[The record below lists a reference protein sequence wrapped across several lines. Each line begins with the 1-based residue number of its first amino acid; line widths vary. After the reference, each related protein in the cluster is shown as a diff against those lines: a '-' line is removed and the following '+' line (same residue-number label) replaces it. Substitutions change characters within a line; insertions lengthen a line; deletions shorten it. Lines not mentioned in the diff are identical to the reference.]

1 MVGIHRRT
9 NLLWGLVAL
18 GVGLVLMLRA
28 LELIP
33 DGLYDLAER
42 AWPFLLVLAGL
53 SVVLRDR
60 VRFGSMFA
68 LVLSAGLVIG
78 ISALA
83 FSTRSGEL
91 RDDYQELIEQPIAES
106 INQLAVN
113 VSTLATD
120 VELVRTTGETRTIA
134 GRFTGS
140 SESLIHLDYREE
152 ADGRASFVL
161 REEQSNAF
169 PRLDAIGRGTLLL
182 ELPVGLATEVAFD
195 GTEGT
200 ASFNLLGLSLERLG
214 IDLQQGDALVTL
226 PAYRPL
232 SPNVQENPGH
242 LIVREG
248 NITIFVP
255 EQVGARLELNRQ
267 GSGIDPQYPDDTYN
281 YLRDDVLEFRNYDS
295 AEIQIIYEITAPR
308 GQIRLQIEGG

>member
-1 MVGIHRRT
+1 
-9 NLLWGLVAL
+9 
-18 GVGLVLMLRA
+18 
-28 LELIP
+28 
-33 DGLYDLAER
+33 
-42 AWPFLLVLAGL
+42 
-53 SVVLRDR
+53 
-60 VRFGSMFA
+60 
-68 LVLSAGLVIG
+68 
-78 ISALA
+78 
-83 FSTRSGEL
+83 
-91 RDDYQELIEQPIAES
+91 
-106 INQLAVN
+106 
-113 VSTLATD
+113 
-120 VELVRTTGETRTIA
+120 
-134 GRFTGS
+134 
-140 SESLIHLDYREE
+140 
-152 ADGRASFVL
+152 
-161 REEQSNAF
+161 
-169 PRLDAIGRGTLLL
+169 
-182 ELPVGLATEVAFD
+182 LATEVAFD

-267 GSGIDPQYPDDTYN
+267 GSGIDPQYPHDTYN